1 MVKIYIF
8 IFNINIIQM
17 VMLIWIGLYRSS
29 QLIQPSHPNQSNP
42 LNPNPDKP

>member
-29 QLIQPSHPNQSNP
+29 QLIQPSHLIPVTIKKKI
-42 LNPNPDKP
+42 LNF